1 MTVTRF
7 WRNTLSPQV
16 RPSEMPKKHS
26 EEKFKSVPA
35 PYLQKEIGDELEE
48 NLEKFKDP
56 VVLATIAYKLLEER
70 ENTNRILKNVLT
82 RLDRLEAGKERLPPQ
97 NAPILPEIDQKI
109 VDFAKKTG
117 KTTAKDVQVEFGY
130 KGTNAASSRLNRLV
144 KQGIL
149 KKTQAGRKVIFLL
162 P

>member
-1 MTVTRF
+1 
-7 WRNTLSPQV
+7 
-16 RPSEMPKKHS
+16 MPEKHS
-26 EEKFKSVPA
+26 KEKFKSVPA
-35 PYLQKEIGDELEE
+35 PYLQKEIEDELEA

-82 RLDRLEAGKERLPPQ
+82 RLERLEAGKERLPPQ
-97 NAPILPEIDQKI
+97 NVPILPEIDQQI
-109 VDFAKKTG
+109 VDFTKKTG
-117 KTTAKDVQVEFGY
+117 KTTAKDVQEEFGY
-130 KGTNAASSRLNRLV
+130 KGSNAASSRLNRLV

-149 KKTQAGRKVIFLL
+149 RKTQAGRKVFFLL

>member
-1 MTVTRF
+1 
-7 WRNTLSPQV
+7 
-16 RPSEMPKKHS
+16 MPEKHS
-26 EEKFKSVPA
+26 KEKFKNVPA
-35 PYLQKEIGDELEE
+35 PYLQKEIEGELRA

-70 ENTNRILKNVLT
+70 ENTNRILKNVLV
-82 RLDRLEAGKERLPPQ
+82 RLDRLEAGKERSVPPQ
-97 NAPILPEIDQKI
+97 ETRILPEIDNRI
-109 VDFAKKTG
+109 VDFITKIG

-130 KGTNAASSRLNRLV
+130 KGSNAASSRLNRLV

-149 KKTQAGRKVIFLL
+149 KKTQAGRKVYFLL

>member
-1 MTVTRF
+1 
-7 WRNTLSPQV
+7 
-16 RPSEMPKKHS
+16 MPKKHS
-26 EEKFKSVPA
+26 KEKFKNTVPA
-35 PYLQKEIGDELEE
+35 PYLQKEIGQELEE

-97 NAPILPEIDQKI
+97 SAPILPEIDQKI

-117 KTTAKDVQVEFGY
+117 KTTAKDIQVEFGY

-149 KKTQAGRKVIFLL
+149 KKTQVGRKVIFLL

>member
-1 MTVTRF
+1 
-7 WRNTLSPQV
+7 
-16 RPSEMPKKHS
+16 MPEKHS
-26 EEKFKSVPA
+26 KEKFKNVPA
-35 PYLQKEIGDELEE
+35 PYLHKEIEGELRE

-70 ENTNRILKNVLT
+70 ENTNRILKNVLV
-82 RLDRLEAGKERLPPQ
+82 RLERLEAGKEKSAPPQ
-97 NAPILPEIDQKI
+97 ETHILPEIDQKM
-109 VDFAKKTG
+109 VDLITKTG
-117 KTTAKDVQVEFGY
+117 KTTAKDIQIKFGY

-149 KKTQAGRKVIFLL
+149 KKTQVGRKVFFLL

>member
-1 MTVTRF
+1 
-7 WRNTLSPQV
+7 
-16 RPSEMPKKHS
+16 MPKKHS